1 MQIKKTLEI
10 PPHTSQC
17 VYLHTHLE
25 IISMFHSKN
34 HHDKSN
40 SLFFFSIVENMDL
53 MSLFVSR
60 KIYAKI

>member
-40 SLFFFSIVENMDL
+40 SLFFFYRGKHGSDEFIC
-53 MSLFVSR
+53 
-60 KIYAKI
+60 K